1 MPDREALEQ
10 ARADAERVEQAVRE
24 SQSQIDAFAQAGVGS
39 FYALA
44 AMRERTVL
52 GLIGDLA
59 VARKK
64 ARGLSRERNRSCPRV
79 PLCEP
84 REHAQGSVQRNPLQ
98 AADAKR
104 REAVVVLQAPKP
116 PPDTPRTR

>member
-10 ARADAERVEQAVRE
+10 ARAAADRVEQAVRE

-44 AMRERTVL
+44 AMREHTLL

-59 VARKK
+59 VAVRK
-64 ARGLSRERNRSCPRV
+64 L
-79 PLCEP
+79 
-84 REHAQGSVQRNPLQ
+84 
-98 AADAKR
+98 AD
-104 REAVVVLQAPKP
+104 
-116 PPDTPRTR
+116 